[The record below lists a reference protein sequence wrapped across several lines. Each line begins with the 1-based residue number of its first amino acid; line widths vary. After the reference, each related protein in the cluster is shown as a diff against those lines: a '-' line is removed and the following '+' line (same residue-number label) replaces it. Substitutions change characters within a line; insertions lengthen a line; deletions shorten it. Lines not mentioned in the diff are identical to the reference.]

1 MQIRID
7 LKICI
12 ILLIFLV
19 TKQADLY
26 LVFMLFAILHELGH
40 LITGLILGF
49 RPKSFSLMPMG
60 LSIRFKVKNQDYNKK
75 IKNAKYITLKKL
87 LISFAGPLTNF
98 TIAFLIAIS
107 SFEFLNVAKETIIY
121 ANILI
126 GLFNLIPIY
135 PLDGGRI
142 VKYIIHMQKNLR
154 KSYKYTNLISNI
166 TLIIITAVSSIAI
179 LYLKNIAI
187 VLIVMYLWILV
198 IKENNIYNKKM
209 HLYKLVD
216 NIEQNAIK

>member
-60 LSIRFKVKNQDYNKK
+60 LSIWFKVKNQDYNKK

-98 TIAFLIAIS
+98 TIAFLIAIL
-107 SFEFLNVAKETIIY
+107 SFEFLNVVKETIIY

>member
-60 LSIRFKVKNQDYNKK
+60 LSICFKVKNQDYNKK

-98 TIAFLIAIS
+98 TIAFLIAIL
-107 SFEFLNVAKETIIY
+107 SFEFLNVVKETIIY

>member
-19 TKQADLY
+19 TKKADLY

-60 LSIRFKVKNQDYNKK
+60 LSICFKVNKK

-126 GLFNLIPIY
+126 GFFNLIPIY

>member
-60 LSIRFKVKNQDYNKK
+60 LSICFKVKNQDYNKK
-75 IKNAKYITLKKL
+75 
-87 LISFAGPLTNF
+87 
-98 TIAFLIAIS
+98 
-107 SFEFLNVAKETIIY
+107 
-121 ANILI
+121 
-126 GLFNLIPIY
+126 
-135 PLDGGRI
+135 
-142 VKYIIHMQKNLR
+142 
-154 KSYKYTNLISNI
+154 
-166 TLIIITAVSSIAI
+166 
-179 LYLKNIAI
+179 
-187 VLIVMYLWILV
+187 
-198 IKENNIYNKKM
+198 NKKCKI
-209 HLYKLVD
+209 YYFKKII
-216 NIEQNAIK
+216 NIFCRSAN

>member
-60 LSIRFKVKNQDYNKK
+60 LSICFKVKNQDYNKK

-142 VKYIIHMQKNLR
+142 VKYIIHMQK
-154 KSYKYTNLISNI
+154 I
-166 TLIIITAVSSIAI
+166 
-179 LYLKNIAI
+179 
-187 VLIVMYLWILV
+187 
-198 IKENNIYNKKM
+198 
-209 HLYKLVD
+209 
-216 NIEQNAIK
+216 